1 MKTRF
6 SLLVI
11 ISLLLIGCK
20 SKNTIAIMMIE
31 KEIQFNAN
39 KEKVWGLLTNPTIT
53 KQYMYGCEVISDWEV
68 ESLILWKGQTEDGK
82 EVTYVKGKIVE
93 CKKGE
98 LVTFTMF
105 DPNMEIEDIP
115 ENYLSLTYDLKEKN
129 NKTILKLTQG
139 NFATV
144 ALGEKRYKESLKGW
158 EMVIPIMKQIVEK

>member
-6 SLLVI
+6 SLLI
-11 ISLLLIGCK
+11 IASLLLIGCK
-20 SKNTIAIMMIE
+20 SKNSTAIMMIE

-39 KEKVWGLLTNPTIT
+39 KEKVWELLTNPAIT
-53 KQYMYGCEVISDWEV
+53 KQYMYGCEVLSDWEIGG
-68 ESLILWKGQTEDGK
+68 SIFWKGQTEDGK

-93 CKKGE
+93 YKKGKR
-98 LVTFTMF
+98 VTFTMF

-144 ALGEKRYKESLKGW
+144 ALGEKRYEESLKGW
-158 EMVIPIMKQIVEK
+158 EMVIPTMKQIVEQ